1 MRLAEKRKMVF
12 NQRGSVTVEL
22 IGLLPLVFLI
32 LMICW
37 QFLVGVYAVI
47 TAQSAANEA
56 AKVYAITRDY
66 VEAMDAAQHIV
77 SAAGG
82 GISYQDGAIHA
93 KGDGYFTAEID
104 VAVDLVFIPSSIR
117 DNLDPEDRVISFQRE
132 LTSRV
137 IR

>member
-1 MRLAEKRKMVF
+1 MKKFF

-22 IGLLPLVFLI
+22 IGILPLVFLI

-56 AKVYAITRDY
+56 AKVYAITRDN
-66 VEAMDAAQHIV
+66 VEAMNAAENVV

-82 GISYQDGAIHA
+82 GISYQNGAIHA
-93 KGDGYFTAEID
+93 NGDGYFTAEID
-104 VAVDLVFIPSSIR
+104 VAVDLVFIPSPIR